1 MAAYD
6 SDLEDFE
13 IDEETIL
20 DDEINLKF
28 NEYSSDEIEVNPTK
42 EFSVDELD
50 YIDKHLTDSLLL
62 HDAEL
67 PDIKFIDENDIAKV
81 VSSSDNKY
89 CENCGKKYKKE
100 KFLDK
105 HKLSCKQIIPI
116 SSDAKEQKS
125 KKTVASESKCFFSF
139 HLVRECR
146 LLSIVAYRNKPAHWH

>member
-20 DDEINLKF
+20 DGEINLKF

-42 EFSVDELD
+42 EFNADKLD
-50 YIDKHLTDSLLL
+50 YIDKHLTDSPLL

-67 PDIKFIDENDIAKV
+67 PDIKFTDENDIEKV
-81 VSSSDNKY
+81 VSSPDDKY
-89 CENCGKKYKKE
+89 SENCGKKYKKE
-100 KFLDK
+100 KFLEK

-125 KKTVASESKCFFSF
+125 KTAVASESKYFFLF
-139 HLVRECR
+139 HLVRECS
-146 LLSIVAYRNKPAHWH
+146 LLSIVAYRNKQTRWH

>member
-28 NEYSSDEIEVNPTK
+28 NEYNNDEIEVNPTK

-50 YIDKHLTDSLLL
+50 YIDKHLTDSPLL

-100 KFLDK
+100 KF
-105 HKLSCKQIIPI
+105 
-116 SSDAKEQKS
+116 
-125 KKTVASESKCFFSF
+125 SE
-139 HLVRECR
+139 RM
-146 LLSIVAYRNKPAHWH
+146 

>member
-28 NEYSSDEIEVNPTK
+28 NEYNNDEIEVNPTK

-125 KKTVASESKCFFSF
+125 KKTVASESKCFFFIS
-139 HLVRECR
+139 
-146 LLSIVAYRNKPAHWH
+146 LSERM

>member
-28 NEYSSDEIEVNPTK
+28 NEYSNDEIEVNPTK

-125 KKTVASESKCFFSF
+125 KKTVASESKCFFFIS
-139 HLVRECR
+139 
-146 LLSIVAYRNKPAHWH
+146 LSERM

>member
-28 NEYSSDEIEVNPTK
+28 NEYNNDEIEVNPTK

-67 PDIKFIDENDIAKV
+67 PDSKFIDENDIAKV

-125 KKTVASESKCFFSF
+125 KKTVASESKCFFSIS
-139 HLVRECR
+139 
-146 LLSIVAYRNKPAHWH
+146 LSERNVGCYP

>member
-50 YIDKHLTDSLLL
+50 YIDKHLTDSPLL

-139 HLVRECR
+139 HFVRQCS
-146 LLSIVAYRNKPAHWH
+146 LLSIIGSL

>member
-1 MAAYD
+1 MGAYD
-6 SDLEDFE
+6 SDPEDFE

-20 DDEINLKF
+20 DGEINLKF
-28 NEYSSDEIEVNPTK
+28 SEYSSDEIEVNPTK
-42 EFSVDELD
+42 GFSVDELD

-62 HDAEL
+62 HDVEL

-125 KKTVASESKCFFSF
+125 KKTVASESKCFFFIS
-139 HLVRECR
+139 
-146 LLSIVAYRNKPAHWH
+146 LSERM